1 MAIFRQPSW
10 QSLSFVAHCNVIP
23 LTDLRNLAVNFLA
36 RRIRLGVAKLMKKA
50 VMVFVLFVASSS
62 TFAQQSN
69 SRPLLTEDTSLCAGR
84 GFVAMVPFSRSQSL
98 TIVIVGDKGIRS
110 PQTIQTTGNDISG
123 LQCMGSHLELAVRET
138 GSDHG
143 SVLPFRILDGA
154 IQREPREDID
164 WSISHNGTMP
174 SPVERRE
181 ESFKVGAGSGM
192 RGDWYY
198 GVYFG
203 PDRVYE
209 LHYVI
214 TDRDGTTKV
223 TVDLLSE
230 TYGYYKVLE
239 TIPLIH
245 FESHESAD

>member
-1 MAIFRQPSW
+1 MLRQPSR
-10 QSLSFVAHCNVIP
+10 QPLSFVARCNVIP
-23 LTDLRNLAVNFLA
+23 CTDLRNLAANFLA
-36 RRIRLGVAKLMKKA
+36 RRIRLGVAKLMKNA
-50 VMVFVLFVASSS
+50 VIVFVLFVASSS
-62 TFAQQSN
+62 SFAQQSN
-69 SRPLLTEDTSLCAGR
+69 RRPLFTEDTSVCAGR
-84 GFVAMVPFSRSQSL
+84 GFVAMVSFSRSQSL
-98 TIVIVGDKGIRS
+98 TIVIVSDEGIRS
-110 PQTIQTTGNDISG
+110 PQTIQTTGNDILG
-123 LQCMGSHLELAVRET
+123 VQCMGSHLELEVREA
-138 GSDHG
+138 GSDHA

-164 WSISHNGTMP
+164 WSISHNGTVP

-181 ESFKVGAGSGM
+181 DGFQMGAGSGM

-230 TYGYYKVLE
+230 TYGYYKVLQ